1 MMFFN
6 IVLCDLRNGILK
18 RWRVFLASGFL
29 FVVLAVLAYLDF
41 EAALRMDPSPVTS
54 AVSLGDYLC
63 YLFGGTSDGN
73 RPIEFFDQQNIVNSM
88 FEFSFPSVW
97 CLIYLVL
104 LLITLQY
111 PYEDLMG
118 FGKHIILLS
127 NKIHYWWMSKFIW
140 IAATTVTYFAIS
152 IAFFSATALLLGAEC
167 NLHIGTY
174 YPYFRFTAVDFLKD
188 PPWNIVPTLS
198 MVIPVGIGLC
208 AIQLAL
214 SLITTR
220 LWGYLIGS
228 AFLLGSAYMQHELLF
243 PNASMFARSLEVVTN
258 GQVVTI
264 ELIVIAWFTF
274 TSILAG
280 YLYLKRADILN
291 KHK

>member
-29 FVVLAVLAYLDF
+29 FVILAVLAYLDF
-41 EAALRMDPSPVTS
+41 GAALRMDPSPVTS
-54 AVSLGDYLC
+54 PISLGDYLC
-63 YLFGGTSDGN
+63 YLFGGNSAGDVTL
-73 RPIEFFDQQNIVNSM
+73 EFIDIRNIVNSM
-88 FEFSFPSVW
+88 FIISFPSVW

-127 NKIHYWWMSKFIW
+127 NKIHYWWISKIIW
-140 IAATTVTYFAIS
+140 IIAASVTYFAVS

-198 MVIPVGIGLC
+198 MAIPVGIGIC
-208 AIQLAL
+208 AIQLSL

-220 LWGYLIGS
+220 LWGYLIS
-228 AFLLGSAYMQHELLF
+228 AAFLLGSACMQNELLF
-243 PNASMFARSLEVVTN
+243 PNVSMFARSLNVVTN
-258 GQVVTI
+258 GQAVTT

-274 TSILAG
+274 LSILAG
-280 YLYLKRADILN
+280 YLYLKHADILN